1 MSPSV
6 EPVKVPDAAP
16 TPMAVG
22 SAPPSESQVAATS
35 AVASDPDV
43 VERAVSNDG
52 SAGAGGV
59 ATAADLDNG
68 AVAKVSMG
76 KVSYN
81 LPLPARRFSSY
92 LRPPCHSMT
101 VLFF

>member
-1 MSPSV
+1 MASPSV
-6 EPVKVPDAAP
+6 EPLKGPDAAP

-43 VERAVSNDG
+43 VECAASNDG
-52 SAGAGGV
+52 SAGAV

-68 AVAKVSMG
+68 DVANVPVG
-76 KVSYN
+76 KVMFN
-81 LPLPARRFSSY
+81 
-92 LRPPCHSMT
+92 PPFQCHSIGAL
-101 VLFF
+101 VL